1 MELNAYAANHQKIAY
16 FNRLLERFPVL
27 KECGQ
32 SILMA
37 EQLISQAFQAG
48 QKLLVCG
55 NGGSAADAE
64 HLSGELLK
72 SFLKQRR
79 LSDELISKM
88 AVEAGRTAIETDW
101 INRLQGS
108 LPVIV
113 LTTNGAI
120 ATAISNDQGADLI
133 FAQQVLGCGASGD
146 VLVCISTSGNSEN
159 ILKAAIVA
167 KAKGIKVIGLTGLTG
182 GRLISVCDVNINV
195 PVQETYQI
203 QELHLPIYHCLSA
216 MLEEEFFG

>member
-1 MELNAYAANHQKIAY
+1 MESNIYAANHPKIVH

-27 KECGQ
+27 KGCGQ
-32 SILMA
+32 SILGA
-37 EQLISQAFQAG
+37 EQLISQAFLTG
-48 QKLLVCG
+48 HKLLVCG

-72 SFLKQRR
+72 GFLKKRH
-79 LSDELISKM
+79 LPAELISKIT
-88 AVEAGRTAIETDW
+88 VESGKTDFETDW

-108 LPVIV
+108 LPVIA

-120 ATAISNDQGADLI
+120 ATAIINDQGADLV
-133 FAQQVLGCGASGD
+133 FAQQILGQGLSGD

-159 ILKAAIVA
+159 IIKAAIVA
-167 KAKGIKVIGLTGLTG
+167 KAKGLKVIGLSGLTG
-182 GRLISVCDVNINV
+182 GKLKSVCDVIINV
-195 PVQETYQI
+195 PAQETYQI
-203 QELHLPIYHCLSA
+203 QELHLPIYHCLGA